1 MRIFLDTS
9 YLFKLYHREAGT
21 VKIEHIFS
29 QGKVTEVYLSEI
41 TKVEFASSIWKKVR
55 TGEITELEAIT
66 TLQLFER
73 DSNKYTFVATNSIII
88 EQARNLVTKYGIK
101 GLRTLDGIQLSSA
114 IALAAAVELFVT
126 SDNLLNSFLKEEGL
140 QTENPG
146 N

>member
-1 MRIFLDTS
+1 M
-9 YLFKLYHREAGT
+9 
-21 VKIEHIFS
+21 FS